1 MKKYRLL
8 MNGSNY
14 LMAVD
19 GKNLSQG
26 FFQNMVI
33 KADSPK
39 QAERQAIS
47 RIWHDSELQAQIL
60 NPTKNPPKVVLHTL
74 WELDVAYDDA
84 RIDMERTFYLEK
96 RWWEFWK

>member
-8 MNGSNY
+8 MNGRNY

-19 GKNLSQG
+19 GKTVRQG

-33 KADSPK
+33 EAASPK
-39 QAERQAIS
+39 QAERQAVS
-47 RIWHDSELQAQIL
+47 RIWHDAELQALIRNL
-60 NPTKNPPKVVLHTL
+60 PENLPKVTLHTL

-84 RIDMERTFYLEK
+84 RIDMDRTFYLEK
-96 RWWEFWK
+96 KWWEFWK

>member
-19 GKNLSQG
+19 DKTVRQG
-26 FFQNMVI
+26 FFQNMII
-33 KADSPK
+33 KADGPR
-39 QAERQAIS
+39 QAERQAVS
-47 RIWHDSELQAQIL
+47 RIWHDMELQRL
-60 NPTKNPPKVVLHTL
+60 TLNPPKNLPKVSLHTL
-74 WELDVAYDDA
+74 WELGVAYDDS
-84 RIDMERTFYLEK
+84 RIDMDRTFYLEK

>member
-14 LMAVD
+14 LMDVG
-19 GKNLSQG
+19 GKISRQG
-26 FFQNMVI
+26 FFQNLII
-33 KADSPK
+33 KADSPD

-47 RIWHDSELQAQIL
+47 RIWHDKELKSITL
-60 NPTKNPPKVVLHTL
+60 NPGKNPPKVSLHTL
-74 WELDVAYDDA
+74 WELEVTYDDS
-84 RIDMERTFYLEK
+84 RIDMERTFYAEK

>member
-19 GKNLSQG
+19 GKTVRQG
-26 FFQNMVI
+26 FFQNMII
-33 KADSPK
+33 KADSPR

-47 RIWHDSELQAQIL
+47 RIWHDGELKAQTL
-60 NPTKNPPKVVLHTL
+60 NPPENPQKVALHTL
-74 WELDVAYDDA
+74 WELDVAYDDS
-84 RIDMERTFYLEK
+84 RIDMERTFYPEK
-96 RWWEFWK
+96 KWWEFWK

>member
-14 LMAVD
+14 LMTVD
-19 GKNLSQG
+19 GKIVRQG

-33 KADSPK
+33 EADSPK

-47 RIWHDSELQAQIL
+47 RIWHDAELQTQTRNL
-60 NPTKNPPKVVLHTL
+60 PKNAPKVTLHTF

-84 RIDMERTFYLEK
+84 RIDMDRTFYLEK

>member
-8 MNGSNY
+8 MNGSNF

-19 GKNLSQG
+19 GKTVRQG
-26 FFQNMVI
+26 FFQNMI
-33 KADSPK
+33 IEADSPK

-47 RIWHDSELQAQIL
+47 RVWHDQELKSLTL
-60 NPTKNPPKVVLHTL
+60 NLPQNSQKVTLHTL

-84 RIDMERTFYLEK
+84 RIDMERTFYFEK

>member
-19 GKNLSQG
+19 GKIPGAG

-47 RIWHDSELQAQIL
+47 RIWHDAELQAQTL
-60 NPTKNPPKVVLHTL
+60 NPTKNPPKVALHTL
-74 WELDVAYDDA
+74 WELDVAYDDS

>member
-14 LMAVD
+14 LMNVD
-19 GKNLSQG
+19 DKTQRQG

-33 KADSPK
+33 DAGSPN

-47 RIWHDSELQAQIL
+47 RIFHDMELQVLTL
-60 NPTKNPPKVVLHTL
+60 NTVKNPPRVALHTL
-74 WELDVAYDDA
+74 WELDVAYDDS
-84 RIDMERTFYLEK
+84 RIDMERTFYPEK
-96 RWWEFWK
+96 RWWEFWR